1 MLEKRLI
8 ELLTR
13 KMAGELSSSELVEL
27 NEIFSI
33 YPEALEEEEI
43 FNQIW
48 NSEVFKEDVSLFYEQ
63 HKKKYGDV
71 LLFNE
76 VKRSPSATIKW
87 SKYYKYFSVAC
98 VFITAIILVYFVY
111 QPLSGQNSY
120 KHIIVGKGV
129 RKMVLLPDGTKVW
142 LNADSKLSYDPQ
154 MNNTGT
160 RHVTLEGEA
169 FFDVTHDKEHPFVI
183 NANKVSIKVLGT
195 SFNIKAYTN
204 DKKCETTLI
213 RGSVELTLND
223 GSKQKIILKP
233 SEKLALIE
241 DGEEQRDLKKEDKP
255 FKGKTLLIEH
265 INLVK
270 VEDKEYVPETSWT
283 ENRIMFENETM
294 QEIAVKLERWYN
306 VKIGIDNKE
315 IGSYHFTGSF
325 TNETIDQVLQAM
337 QLVKSFN
344 FKTNNNDI
352 TIY

>member
-27 NEIFSI
+27 KEMLSGC
-33 YPEALEEEEI
+33 PDAVQEEEI
-43 FNQIW
+43 FKQIW
-48 NSEVFKEDVSLFYEQ
+48 NSKVLTEDVNFFYER

-76 VKRSPSATIKW
+76 VKDSPASTIKW
-87 SKYYKYFSVAC
+87 RKYYKYFGAAC
-98 VFITAIILVYFVY
+98 VLIIAIVFSYVVYE
-111 QPLSGQNSY
+111 PLPGKDSY
-120 KHIIVGKGV
+120 KQIIVGRGI
-129 RKMVLLPDGTKVW
+129 RKTVLLPDGTKVW
-142 LNADSKLSYDPQ
+142 LNADSKLSYNPQ
-154 MNNTGT
+154 MTKAGS
-160 RHVTLEGEA
+160 RFVTLEGEA
-169 FFDVTHDKEHPFVI
+169 FFDVTHDNKHPFII

-223 GSKQKIILKP
+223 DSKQKIILRP
-233 SEKLALIE
+233 SEKLAIIE
-241 DGEEQRDLKKEDKP
+241 GDEQKDVKSKTTP
-255 FKGKTLLIEH
+255 HKGKTLLIRH
-265 INLVK
+265 ISHVK

-306 VKIGIDNKE
+306 VKIRIDNKE
-315 IGSYHFTGSF
+315 IGSYHFTGVF
-325 TNETIDQVLQAM
+325 TNETIDQVLTAM

-344 FKTNNNDI
+344 FKINDNDI
-352 TIY
+352 AIY

>member
-27 NEIFSI
+27 NEMLSA
-33 YPEALEEEEI
+33 YPDALQEEEI
-43 FNQIW
+43 FKQIW
-48 NSEVFKEDVSLFYEQ
+48 NSKVITEDVNFFYEQ
-63 HKKKYGDV
+63 HKKKYGNA
-71 LLFNE
+71 LLFSE
-76 VKRSPSATIKW
+76 VKGNPPATIKW
-87 SKYYKYFSVAC
+87 RKYYKYLAVAC
-98 VFITAIILVYFVY
+98 ILIIALVLVFLVYE
-111 QPLSGQNSY
+111 PLSEKDSY
-120 KHIIVGKGV
+120 KEIIVGKGV

-154 MNNTGT
+154 MNHTGM

-169 FFDVTHDKEHPFVI
+169 FFDVTHDKKHPFII
-183 NANKVSIKVLGT
+183 NTNKVSIKVLGT
-195 SFNIKAYTN
+195 SFNIKAYIN

-241 DGEEQRDLKKEDKP
+241 DEERKDLKNEDKP
-255 FKGKTLLIEH
+255 YKGKTLLIEH
-265 INLVK
+265 INPVK
-270 VEDKEYVPETSWT
+270 VEDKEYVSETSWT

-315 IGSYHFTGSF
+315 IASYHFTGSF
-325 TNETIDQVLQAM
+325 TNETIDQVLTAM
-337 QLVKSFN
+337 QLVKSFS

>member
-1 MLEKRLI
+1 MVEKRLI

-13 KMAGELSSSELVEL
+13 KMAGELSSSELLEF
-27 NEIFSI
+27 NEMMSV
-33 YPEALEEEEI
+33 YPDALQEEEI
-43 FNQIW
+43 FKQIW
-48 NSEVFKEDVSLFYEQ
+48 NSKIPTEDVDSFYER
-63 HKKKYGDV
+63 HKKKYAHA
-71 LLFNE
+71 LLF
-76 VKRSPSATIKW
+76 VQGKDRFPATMKW
-87 SKYYKYFSVAC
+87 RKTYTYLAAVC
-98 VFITAIILVYFVY
+98 IVILASLLFYFVY
-111 QPLSGQNSY
+111 DPSSRKDSY
-120 KHIIVGKGV
+120 KQIIVGKGV

-154 MNNTGT
+154 MNNADI
-160 RHVTLEGEA
+160 RLVTLEGEA
-169 FFDVTHDKEHPFVI
+169 FFDVMHDKKHPFII

-195 SFNIKAYTN
+195 SFNIRAYSN

-233 SEKLALIE
+233 SEKFALIE
-241 DGEEQRDLKKEDKP
+241 GAERKDLKREDTLYQ
-255 FKGKTLLIEH
+255 GKTLLIEH
-265 INLVK
+265 INPVK

-306 VKIGIDNKE
+306 VKIAIDSKE

-325 TNETIDQVLQAM
+325 TNETIDQVLTAM
-337 QLVKSFN
+337 RLAKSFN
-344 FKTNNNDI
+344 FKINDNEI

>member
-27 NEIFSI
+27 NEMLSG
-33 YPEALEEEEI
+33 YPDALQEEEI
-43 FNQIW
+43 FKKIW
-48 NSEVFKEDVSLFYEQ
+48 NSTAIAEDVNFFYEK
-63 HKKKYGDV
+63 HKKKHGDA

-76 VKRSPSATIKW
+76 VEDSPPATIKW
-87 SKYYKYFSVAC
+87 RKYSKYFAAAC
-98 VFITAIILVYFVY
+98 IFIIAIVLVYFEY
-111 QPLSGQNSY
+111 EPLSGKDSY
-120 KHIIVGKGV
+120 KQIVVGRGI
-129 RKMVLLPDGTKVW
+129 RKTVLLPDGTKVW

-154 MNNTGT
+154 MNNADL
-160 RHVTLEGEA
+160 RLVTLEGEA
-169 FFDVTHDKEHPFVI
+169 YFDVTHDKKHPFII

-213 RGSVELTLND
+213 KGSVELTLND

-241 DGEEQRDLKKEDKP
+241 DEDRKDLKRDHRSY
-255 FKGKTLLIEH
+255 KGKTLLIEH
-265 INLVK
+265 INPVR

-315 IGSYHFTGSF
+315 IGSYHFTGTF
-325 TNETIDQVLQAM
+325 TNETIDQVLTAM
-337 QLVKSFN
+337 QLIKSFN
-344 FKTNNNDI
+344 IKTNNNDI